1 MTAALQYRL
10 VSPWTNWLV
19 VAPSS
24 EDEKAYDVPILHNA
38 IQKSEFAS
46 YFGRLPYR
54 ARATLMQLLERLK
67 VQ

>member
-1 MTAALQYRL
+1 LTAALQYRL

-38 IQKSEFAS
+38 IQKSDSRRILDDFRIALAP
-46 YFGRLPYR
+46 R
-54 ARATLMQLLERLK
+54 
-67 VQ
+67 

>member
-1 MTAALQYRL
+1 
-10 VSPWTNWLV
+10 V